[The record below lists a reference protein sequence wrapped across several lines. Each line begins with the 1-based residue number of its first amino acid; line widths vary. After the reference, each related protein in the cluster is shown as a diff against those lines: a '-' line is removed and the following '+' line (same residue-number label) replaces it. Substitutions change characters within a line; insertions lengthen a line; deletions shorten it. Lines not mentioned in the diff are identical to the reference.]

1 MKQSKALHVRA
12 SWVNSLVFLKKQT
25 YVQDGS
31 IAIFAEVAEGEDKGA
46 PEFIATVCLDEKP
59 SDGCV
64 WLKGWTENEGIP
76 EDLES
81 AGVVMLTNRIN
92 GATGA
97 VEALLLESD
106 YLL

>member
-1 MKQSKALHVRA
+1 MKKSKALRVRA
-12 SWVNSLVFLKKQT
+12 SWVNSLVFLKKKT
-25 YVQDGS
+25 YVDGS
-31 IAIFAEVAEGEDKGA
+31 IAILAEVAKGKDKGA

-76 EDLES
+76 EALEA

-92 GATGA
+92 GETGA

-106 YLL
+106 YLV